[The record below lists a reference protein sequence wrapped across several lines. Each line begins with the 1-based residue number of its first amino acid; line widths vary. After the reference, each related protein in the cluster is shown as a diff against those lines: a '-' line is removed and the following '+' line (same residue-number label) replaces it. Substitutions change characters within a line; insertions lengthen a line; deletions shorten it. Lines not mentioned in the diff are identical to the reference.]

1 MRNQDSLVIAF
12 RGTNDN
18 NEVAAYNSKDTTR
31 NQSNWNDQVLATNNP
46 NDPENI
52 AKVRA
57 QVAELT
63 KRFPVYG

>member
-1 MRNQDSLVIAF
+1 MVTSGIRLGSPAM
-12 RGTNDN
+12 
-18 NEVAAYNSKDTTR
+18 TTR
-31 NQSNWNDQVLATNNP
+31 GFKEAEARLVGNFIADVLDNP
-46 NDPENI
+46 HDPDNI

>member
-1 MRNQDSLVIAF
+1 VGNFIA
-12 RGTNDN
+12 D
-18 NEVAAYNSKDTTR
+18 
-31 NQSNWNDQVLATNNP
+31 VLDNP
-46 NDPENI
+46 NDADNI

>member
-1 MRNQDSLVIAF
+1 LD
-12 RGTNDN
+12 
-18 NEVAAYNSKDTTR
+18 
-31 NQSNWNDQVLATNNP
+31 NP
-46 NDPENI
+46 NDADNI